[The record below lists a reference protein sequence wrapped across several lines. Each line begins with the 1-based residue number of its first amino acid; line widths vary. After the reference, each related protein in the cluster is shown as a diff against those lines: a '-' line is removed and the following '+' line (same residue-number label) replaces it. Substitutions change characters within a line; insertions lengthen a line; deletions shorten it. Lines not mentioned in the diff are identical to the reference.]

1 MLIADSQP
9 YQSPAPVNGDS
20 EPPETDELCA
30 DRAQVKL
37 WQKRIVEAKKKWRPD
52 FNRMKSNMEFTG
64 GLQWPNQVDL
74 HDDRYSCNLTLRLVN
89 QKVATLYARNPT
101 AEVTRRKQLDYQV
114 WDGDINSLMP
124 ALQQASAMVGSGGM
138 LPPDLEML
146 LQDVQA
152 GKQRARLVHQVCD
165 TLNVIYQY
173 FVDVQKPDFK
183 EQAKAMVRSAVI
195 CSVGYVRPIYCSD
208 SNTQYHSVSSVD
220 TLATKQARIQRAKEI
235 LERRK
240 EDELDDSD
248 AEMATL
254 KSLVM
259 SIGASQ
265 SLQDEDKLPERL
277 EFDFPMATSIIVDTR
292 CRNLK
297 EFVAAR
303 WIAQEYILPVDEVNA
318 LFMVDIDTGS
328 SEGKATDY
336 QISNDTLLVQPNPDQ
351 AGNDDPFKRH
361 MVSLYEIFD
370 YNSKTRCFVVTGWK
384 DYIVHPEPL
393 FPSVSGFWPIQALV
407 FNDTVVDPDTRASIY
422 PPSDVDLV
430 RSAQKEWNRTRNA
443 LRDQRNANAPK
454 YVVRKG
460 YLTDEDILKLKN
472 AEPNAVIQLEGIPPD
487 VEPSK
492 FVQVLQV
499 AEIDPKV
506 YDTAPL
512 EQDLMLSG
520 GAQQA
525 NIGPAQPN
533 VTATVGTIAE
543 QSRMTVSSSNI
554 DDLDG
559 VLSRTAQGSCEM
571 LLRALPSEYAKRIA
585 GPGAVFPSATR
596 EDFVNEIQ
604 ISIKAASSGRPN
616 KAVEIANFQ
625 QIAPILLQSG
635 ANPFSVIE
643 EGVRR
648 LDDSLDVTKFLPINQ
663 PMGAPQAPG
672 AQQGSP
678 PTNGQP
684 HQPTQPMR
692 PPELGQQPPQPGGQ
706 LLLAGAPHLNQPQM
720 PNLNQGQQ

>member
-1 MLIADSQP
+1 MFQLATTPYEQP
-9 YQSPAPVNGDS
+9 QQVNGES
-20 EPPETDELCA
+20 ANMPLTPETQA
-30 DRAQVKL
+30 DQATVKL
-37 WQKRIVEAKKKWRPD
+37 WQNRIRDAKKKFAPD
-52 FNRMKSNMEFTG
+52 FKRMKANMEFTT

-74 HDDRYSCNLTLRLVN
+74 EDDRYACNLTLRLVN

-101 AEVTRRKQLDYQV
+101 AEVTRRKQLDYQI
-114 WDGDINSLMP
+114 WDEDINSLMP
-124 ALQQASAMVGSGGM
+124 ALEAAHSMVGAGGV
-138 LPPDLEML
+138 LPPNLEML

-152 GKQRARLVHQVCD
+152 GKQRAKLVEQVCK
-165 TLNVIYQY
+165 TLNITYQY

-195 CSVGYVRPIYCSD
+195 CSVGYVKPIYCSTANP
-208 SNTQYHSVSSVD
+208 SYHSVSSID
-220 TLATKQARIQRAKEI
+220 MLATKEARIARAKEI
-235 LERRK
+235 LADRQVNEIG
-240 EDELDDSD
+240 DED
-248 AEMATL
+248 AEMGTL
-254 KSLVM
+254 KSLLM
-259 SIGASQ
+259 SIGASEA
-265 SLQDEDKLPERL
+265 LQDGDKLPERL
-277 EFDFPMATSIIVDTR
+277 EFDFPMSTSIIVDPR

-303 WIAQEYILPVDEVNA
+303 WIAQEYVMPIDEINA
-318 LFMVDIDTGS
+318 LFQVDIDVGS
-328 SEGKATDY
+328 GDGKAIEKE
-336 QISNDTLLVQPNPDQ
+336 ISQDTLQVNPNRDS
-351 AGNDDPFKRH
+351 NSSTDPFKRH
-361 MVSLYEIFD
+361 LVSLYEIFN
-370 YNSKTRCFVVTGWK
+370 YNDKTRLFVVEGWK
-384 DYIVHPEPL
+384 DYVVHPEPI

-430 RSAQKEWNRTRNA
+430 RSAQREWNRTRNA

-454 YVVRKG
+454 YIVRKG

-492 FVQVLQV
+492 FIQIMQV
-499 AEIDPKV
+499 AQIDPAV

-559 VLSRTAQGSCEM
+559 VLSRLAQSGGEM
-571 LLRALPSEYAKRIA
+571 LLRALPQEFVKRIA
-585 GPGAVFPSATR
+585 GPGAVWPELAR

-635 ANPFSVIE
+635 ANPFAVVA

-648 LDDSLDVTKFLPINQ
+648 LDDALDVTKFLPITPPMAPQPNPNQ
-663 PMGAPQAPG
+663 GGPQNGGQEYQPQAPTPRGGQQSMTPPKPQQVSPSGAPQL
-672 AQQGSP
+672 
-678 PTNGQP
+678 
-684 HQPTQPMR
+684 PM
-692 PPELGQQPPQPGGQ
+692 P
-706 LLLAGAPHLNQPQM
+706 GAPHLNPS
-720 PNLNQGQQ
+720 